1 MDKEVYLDH
10 AATTALSPRA
20 LEEMLPLF
28 TARYGNPSSIH
39 EPGVRAKKALEDS
52 RARIARA
59 IGAASSEIFFT
70 SGGTESDNWVLEGV
84 FRQKGGGHIV
94 ASAIEHNAVLKPLE
108 RLQEQG
114 CRVTL
119 LQPDALGRISP
130 EALEEAICP
139 DTILVSVMTANNV
152 VGTLQDVSA
161 LARVARKHRVP
172 FHTDAVQ
179 AVGQLPL
186 SVRKLGADFLSLS
199 AHKFGGPKGIGALY
213 MRLPR
218 RLPPLIDGGGQE
230 RSLRSGTENVPSV
243 VGMAAALEEAV
254 ALLPETVPRLQAMR
268 DRLIEGVRDIPG
280 VFLTGDPAERLP
292 GFASFLVDG
301 LGHSVHLVNALN
313 ERGFCVSSGSACSAS
328 ANTASHVL
336 KAMGVEKE
344 LAAGALRITLGREN
358 TMEEM
363 EALLRCLHDLI
374 PLLRAKKP
382 AMFF

>member
-1 MDKEVYLDH
+1 
-10 AATTALSPRA
+10 
-20 LEEMLPLF
+20 
-28 TARYGNPSSIH
+28 
-39 EPGVRAKKALEDS
+39 
-52 RARIARA
+52 
-59 IGAASSEIFFT
+59 
-70 SGGTESDNWVLEGV
+70 
-84 FRQKGGGHIV
+84 
-94 ASAIEHNAVLKPLE
+94 
-108 RLQEQG
+108 
-114 CRVTL
+114 
-119 LQPDALGRISP
+119 
-130 EALEEAICP
+130 
-139 DTILVSVMTANNV
+139 
-152 VGTLQDVSA
+152 
-161 LARVARKHRVP
+161 
-172 FHTDAVQ
+172 
-179 AVGQLPL
+179 
-186 SVRKLGADFLSLS
+186 
-199 AHKFGGPKGIGALY
+199 

-280 VFLTGDPAERLP
+280 VFLTGDPADRLP

-382 AMFF
+382 AIR